1 MGQLAVGMNKTAQR
15 RSDLHVRRN
24 RAERLVRK
32 RLEEVEDVY
41 VYRSSW
47 QRNGHGPEAFV
58 AVIAREGAARASA
71 RLALADIS
79 GLSDHQWDSDWLPLS
94 LGDWM
99 IHVFPERRS
108 D

>member
-1 MGQLAVGMNKTAQR
+1 MGQLSVDMDPTAQR

-24 RAERLVRK
+24 RAERIVRERLVDVK
-32 RLEEVEDVY
+32 DVY

-58 AVIAREGAARASA
+58 AVIAREEAVRESA
-71 RLALADIS
+71 HLALAEVS
-79 GLSDHQWDSDWLPLS
+79 GLSDHQWRSDWLPLS

-99 IHVFPERRS
+99 IHVFPERTP
-108 D
+108 